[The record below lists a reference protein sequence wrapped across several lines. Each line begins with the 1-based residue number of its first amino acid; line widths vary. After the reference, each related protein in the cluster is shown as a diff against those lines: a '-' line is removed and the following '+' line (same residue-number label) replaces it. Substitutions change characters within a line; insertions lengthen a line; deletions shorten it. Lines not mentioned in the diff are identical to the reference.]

1 MKSRFV
7 LLSSLITIIL
17 IAFTQQSFYA
27 PQQYD
32 YDKAW
37 KSVEENFEK
46 GLPKTAAQIIDQIR
60 QQALSQN
67 NQPQLLK
74 TIIYQFRVL
83 EQTTEYPITNAINFA
98 KEQMTLLNQPAQA
111 LLHSIIAEQYTH
123 YYQQNRFILLER
135 PDFSSEKPRELERWT
150 LSQLRDTIQTHY
162 EASLPPFNTFD
173 TIPLADFKLILS
185 NTESESI
192 NRIPTLFDL
201 LTQRALNFYLN
212 TDAGLNPPQSA
223 PEKIDQTG
231 WLPAPDFA
239 LAVLPESDKP
249 SIKALRLMQPLL
261 RNNLS
266 RKHYTAYVHN
276 DLKRLQLVYEL
287 TGSTTEAARLY
298 QQALQSLIKFL
309 DGRPESTE
317 ATASLAQ
324 LLIDQQQ
331 SNHDTTFKGNNAKAL
346 KLCDKAIKAYPEST
360 GSVRCKSIKA
370 GIIQKHLQLSLDGV
384 NLPDQAIALQLTYK
398 NITNL
403 HLKIIPIT
411 SDELTRIRQ
420 QNDLKSQITA
430 LNLMPEVV
438 RKSRNIPFESDYE
451 QHQAIIDLPALNPG
465 LYVVM
470 ASHHPDFGSD
480 SSVYADFQIS
490 RLSFIQHQNQANNR
504 FFVLNRETGEGIKNA
519 EARLMIRTYDYTLRN
534 YRIEN
539 FHTAITD
546 KNGFFTVDQSSGLP
560 KNLTFYVEVNSKG
573 DTLYSDN
580 FFDLYTKR
588 PERKITKT
596 WFFTDRAIYRPG
608 QTVYFKGI
616 TLEKTSG
623 DYTIPAPEKSDV
635 ELRDANNQLIS
646 TLSLAT
652 NDYGSFEGRFVLPQ
666 QGLNGRYTLRSRHG
680 STSFN
685 VEAYKRPEFEVKIHK
700 PESQYKLGETLQ
712 LEGEA
717 RAFAGFPLD
726 SVAVRY
732 TIERRLFYPVFRY
745 WWGIPPVMEQST
757 IIGSGN
763 TITDSDGK
771 FTIPAE
777 LTPTPGTNARLQPFF
792 HFTITA
798 EIIDKQGE
806 MQSASL
812 MLPASYQALLLQTN
826 LNILADQQKLNTYQL
841 QARNLQN
848 EATEA
853 LVIRKFYKLEQDSGF
868 EPDIL
873 MALNDRQ
880 LLTDDSLKMLFPHW
894 NFYPK
899 DPDKRSKT
907 LVYADT
913 VQAKGDT
920 NLFPEAAKNW
930 STGEYFLMMEAQD
943 HFGETVENETLFSL
957 FNPGAKKA
965 LSGQLFLTSL
975 NTPKAQPGE
984 LIHFTVG
991 TDAPDS
997 RMLVE
1002 IYAGDTLRFSQWLKL
1017 DRKQQQISYTVQEAD
1032 RGKLNFQ
1039 AVMVRYGKV
1048 FTENQ
1053 TVEVPFDNRKLEI
1066 ELLTLRDQLSPGGKE
1081 SWELIIRNAKKKGIQ
1096 AELLAAMYDA
1106 SLDQIMPHQWNF
1118 NLLPNTPNARSWSVD
1133 RGFFRTGS
1141 SYLNPSHPHFD
1152 YPTPLALPELNYFGL
1167 RGYFNDRFKLRQ
1179 AHQHEEV
1186 FDMVL
1191 SGQDNEIPI
1200 TEQLSASDAI
1210 PPNDETSKA
1219 QQTSPPPLRTNFSET
1234 AFFYPQLLS
1243 DEEGIARLK
1252 FTTPDALTRWKLM
1265 LLAHDKELNTG
1276 MFTQE
1281 FKSSKPLMIM
1291 GNTPRF
1297 YYEGDSARITA
1308 RIVNTGDEVVTGIAR
1323 LEILD
1328 ATTMQTIDLL
1338 DDTDRKPIVKLRP
1351 GQSIMLS
1358 WQIQL
1363 NTRPGL
1369 LAFRFSATAGTFT
1382 DAEQK
1387 LVPLLTRQKIITNRL
1402 AITVTGEKEQG
1413 FVMVKPANDF
1423 KTTQLQLQITPNP
1436 VWFAIQSL
1444 PYLAESKSK
1453 NADQEFYR
1461 LYTNLLAGFLA
1472 DEIPQLKATI
1482 QRWQNESPEA
1492 LWSELQKNPELKN
1505 LAINQTPWLSA
1516 AEAEAAQKAQLIE
1529 LFNLNRLNY
1538 EVNNSLDKLQQLQL
1552 PNGAWPWFEG
1562 MRESRFITRTLLEG
1576 FGKLQQLGI
1585 REDRLDANSSRQL
1598 SQMSRKAYGFISGEL
1613 TADYVKMRKENRLEK
1628 YQLSTTH
1635 LFELYALS
1643 FNKIVAPEGDTD
1655 DALRFFLSH
1664 IEKDWLQLNPGS
1676 QATAALVLQ
1685 RHGRKQAAEGILNS
1699 LRERSLYF
1707 PKLGRTWKNDPY
1719 ARVSAQNIEE
1729 QSSIIAAFEALS
1741 GDRTEIDQMRQWLLS
1756 HKRTHSWNSSRSTAE
1771 AIYALL
1777 LSGTSWTETNQ
1788 QAKVFINGTPIVV
1801 PQQEAGTGFYQLNL
1815 SESSFVNDSLRL
1827 LIQNPNPQ
1835 MLWGGLFHAYSQDT
1849 DQLNTTDNP
1858 LKVTQKLF
1866 VQKIRNGK
1874 QILVPYNKAGLSV
1887 GDKLTLQMI
1896 IQTDRDMEYVHLR
1909 HHRPAAAEPLNQL
1922 SGYQYRDGLSYYQSH
1937 NDTGT
1942 DFFIGNLPKGSFQL
1956 QLELKIE
1963 HAGYFSGGFAEI
1975 QSYYAPEFGSNSEG
1989 GRINIKE

>member
-17 IAFTQQSFYA
+17 IAFTQQSFRA

-37 KSVEENFEK
+37 KAVEESFEK
-46 GLPKTAAQIIDQIR
+46 GLPKTAAQTIDQIR
-60 QQALSQN
+60 QQALAHN

-74 TIIYQFRVL
+74 SIIYQFRVL
-83 EQTTEYPITNAINFA
+83 EQTTEYPISNAISFA
-98 KEQMTLLNQPAQA
+98 KEQMPLLSQPAQA
-111 LLHSIIAEQYTH
+111 LLHSIIAEQYTR
-123 YYQQNRFILLER
+123 YYQQNRYILLER
-135 PDFSSEKPRELERWT
+135 PELSGENPKQLERWS
-150 LSQLRDTIQTHY
+150 LSQLRDTIQSHY
-162 EASLPPFNTFD
+162 EASFPAFNAFD
-173 TIPLADFKLILS
+173 TIPLADYKLILS

-192 NRIPTLFDL
+192 ERIPTLFDL
-201 LTQRALNFYLN
+201 LTQRALSFYLN
-212 TDAGLNPPQSA
+212 ADAGLNPPQSA
-223 PEKIDQTG
+223 PEEIDQIG

-239 LAVLPESDKP
+239 LARLPKNENHT
-249 SIKALRLMQPLL
+249 IKALRLMQPLL

-266 RKHYTAYVHN
+266 RNHYTAYVHN
-276 DLKRLQLVYEL
+276 DLQRLQLVYEL
-287 TGSTTEAARLY
+287 AGSTTEAAKLY
-298 QQALQSLIKFL
+298 QQALQSLINFL
-309 DGRPESTE
+309 NGKSESTE
-317 ATASLAQ
+317 ATAALAQ
-324 LLIDQQQ
+324 LLIEQQQ
-331 SNHDTTFKGNNAKAL
+331 NQPDTAFKGNNAKAL
-346 KLCDKAIKAYPEST
+346 ELCEKAIKAYPESP
-360 GSVRCKSIKA
+360 GSTRCKSIKA
-370 GIIQKHLQLSLDGV
+370 GILQKHLQLSLDGV
-384 NLPDQAIALQLTYK
+384 NLPNQVIPLQLTYK

-403 HLKIIPIT
+403 YLKIIRIT
-411 SDELTRIRQ
+411 SEELTRIRR

-430 LNLMPEVV
+430 LNLMPEVM
-438 RKSRNIPFESDYE
+438 RKSRDIPFESDYE
-451 QHQAIIDLPALNPG
+451 QHQSIIDLPALNTG
-465 LYVVM
+465 LYVVL
-470 ASHHPDFGSD
+470 ASHHPDFNSE

-490 RLSFIQHQNQANNR
+490 RLSFVQHQNPANNR
-504 FFVLNRETGEGIKNA
+504 FFVLDRETGEGIKNA
-519 EARLMIRTYDYTLRN
+519 EARLMIRTYDYTLRD
-534 YRIEN
+534 YKIEN

-546 KNGFFTVDQSSGLP
+546 KNGFFRVDQSSGLP
-560 KNLTFYVEVNSKG
+560 KNQTFYVELNLKG

-580 FFDLYTKR
+580 FFDLYTQR

-623 DYTIPAPEKSDV
+623 DYTIPTSVKSDV

-685 VEAYKRPEFEVKIHK
+685 VEAYKRPEFEVKIEK
-700 PESQYKLGETLQ
+700 PVTQYKLGETLQ
-712 LEGEA
+712 LQAEA

-726 SVAVRY
+726 SVTARY

-745 WWGIPPVMEQST
+745 WWGIPPVIEQST
-757 IIGSGN
+757 IIGSGK
-763 TITDSDGK
+763 TITDSEGK
-771 FTIPAE
+771 FIIPVE
-777 LTPTPGTNARLQPFF
+777 LTPTPGTNARLQPSF

-812 MLPASYQALLLQTN
+812 MLPASYQALQLQTN

-853 LVIRKFYKLEQDSGF
+853 LVIRKFYKLEQESGF
-868 EPDIL
+868 EPDVL

-880 LLTDDSLKMLFPHW
+880 LLTEDSLKILFPHW

-907 LVYADT
+907 LVYTDSIQ
-913 VQAKGDT
+913 VKGDT

-930 STGEYFLMMEAQD
+930 STGEYFLVMEAKD

-957 FNPGAKKA
+957 FNPGSKEA
-965 LSGQLFLTSL
+965 LPGQLFLTAL
-975 NTPKAQPGE
+975 NTQKAQPGE
-984 LIHFTVG
+984 LIQFTVG

-997 RMLVE
+997 RILVE

-1017 DRKQQQISYTVQEAD
+1017 DSKQQQISYTVQEAD
-1032 RGKLNFQ
+1032 RGKLSFQ
-1039 AVMVRYGKV
+1039 AVMVRYGRV
-1048 FTENQ
+1048 FTENH

-1066 ELLTLRDQLSPGGKE
+1066 ELLTLRDQLEPGGKE
-1081 SWELIIRNAKKKGIQ
+1081 SWELIIRNTKKKGIQ

-1118 NLLPNTPNARSWSVD
+1118 NLLPNLPNARSWSVD

-1152 YPTPLALPELNYFGL
+1152 FPTPLALPEINYFGL

-1191 SGQDNEIPI
+1191 SEQENEIPI

-1210 PPNDETSKA
+1210 PPNDETSKT

-1243 DEEGIARLK
+1243 DEEGIVRLK

-1323 LEILD
+1323 LELLD

-1387 LVPLLTRQKIITNRL
+1387 LVPVLTREKIITNRL

-1413 FVMVKPANDF
+1413 FVMAKPVNDF

-1482 QRWQNESPEA
+1482 QRWKNESPEA
-1492 LWSELQKNPELKN
+1492 FWSELQKNPELKN

-1516 AEAEAAQKAQLIE
+1516 AEEEAAQKAQLIE

-1538 EVNNSLDKLQQLQL
+1538 ELNNSLDKLQQLQL

-1585 REDRLDANSSRQL
+1585 SEYRLDANSNRRI
-1598 SQMSRKAYGFISGEL
+1598 SQMSRKAYGFISREL
-1613 TADYVKMRKENRLEK
+1613 TADYEKMRKENRLEK

-1643 FNKIVAPEGDTD
+1643 FNKIVAPEGDSD

-1664 IEKDWLQLNPGS
+1664 IEKDWLRLSPGS
-1676 QATAALVLQ
+1676 QATAAIVLQ
-1685 RHGRKQAAEGILNS
+1685 RHGRKQAAESILNS
-1699 LRERSLYF
+1699 LRERSLYY
-1707 PKLGRTWKNDPY
+1707 PELGRTWKSDPY
-1719 ARVSAQNIEE
+1719 ARVSAQNIED

-1756 HKRTHSWNSSRSTAE
+1756 HKRTHSWNNSRSTAE

-1788 QAKVFINGTPIVV
+1788 QAKVFINGTPITV

-1815 SESSFVNDSLRL
+1815 NESSFVNDSLRL

-1849 DQLNTTDNP
+1849 DQLSATDNP

-1866 VQKIRNGK
+1866 VQKIQNGK
-1874 QILVPYNKAGLSV
+1874 QILAPYNKAGLSV
-1887 GDKLTLQMI
+1887 GDKITVQLL
-1896 IQTDRDMEYVHLR
+1896 IQTDRAMDYVHLR

-1922 SGYQYRDGLSYYQSH
+1922 SGYQYHDGLSYYQSH
-1937 NDTGT
+1937 DDTGT

-1956 QLELKIE
+1956 QLELKVE
-1963 HAGYFSGGFAEI
+1963 QAGYFSGGFAEI
-1975 QSYYAPEFGSNSEG
+1975 QSYYAPEFGSNTEG
-1989 GRINIKE
+1989 LRLNIKE